1 MPSAPSCFLTPFC
14 VFFFFFCSSFQ
25 HSVPYRV
32 YDNWQETKQAYGQ
45 TFLLFSLVL
54 SVLAYTRVRYI
65 ILSFAFCYFLFSF
78 FVKKKVRTHLSYSFF
93 SSSCGP
99 SHARSGYPR
108 FELSYRPKYSIQLT
122 LKMQNKNSG
131 VSPCVCGTSKTK
143 GMKSG
148 SSLSIKTRPG

>member
-1 MPSAPSCFLTPFC
+1 VFSDSFLR
-14 VFFFFFCSSFQ
+14 VFFFFCSSFQ

-65 ILSFAFCYFLFSF
+65 ILSFAFCYLLFSF
-78 FVKKKVRTHLSYSFF
+78 FCEKKSPHTSFLF
-93 SSSCGP
+93 VFFFVLRAFTCTQWV
-99 SHARSGYPR
+99 PR
-108 FELSYRPKYSIQLT
+108 FELSYRTKYSIQLT

>member
-14 VFFFFFCSSFQ
+14 VFFFSFALPSS
-25 HSVPYRV
+25 
-32 YDNWQETKQAYGQ
+32 T
-45 TFLLFSLVL
+45 VL
-54 SVLAYTRVRYI
+54 RIVCMTTGKRPNRHTAR
-65 ILSFAFCYFLFSF
+65 LSFSSRWFFLSLLIHASAILFFPLPFVICYFLF

-131 VSPCVCGTSKTK
+131 VSACVCGTSKTK